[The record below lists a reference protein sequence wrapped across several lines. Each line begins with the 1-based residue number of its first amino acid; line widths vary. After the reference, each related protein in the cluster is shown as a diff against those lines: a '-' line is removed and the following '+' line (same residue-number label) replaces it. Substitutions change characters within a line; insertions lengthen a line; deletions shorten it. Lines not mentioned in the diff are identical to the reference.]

1 MGLIELCLLSAL
13 SPQGPAAGAAPAPAD
28 AAAPSGS
35 EQAPRDLLAQLE
47 AAGQYADAAAL
58 AQLAAGADLA
68 AAERAAW
75 LLANS
80 GNDAHLEA
88 LPEVIE
94 SAPHADARLQA
105 LQGIFLHG
113 DLSSTATAIAALK
126 DDDRR
131 VRTLAAKVLGK
142 LRRPAAVEPLL
153 QLLHATS
160 CADGEEPTDAQAA
173 LLTLADLGA
182 SQHLLRIATEFDDDA
197 LPRCGEALTYAFQQL
212 SPKLAKEQEAT
223 ALVAVLSHR
232 EPLLRRYAITRLTEL
247 NDPRALAALD
257 ARLDAESRELRPL
270 VEVAITQ
277 LMNTNDAQGGQLEP
291 LAGRAAALTKRAA
304 AWWSSKPAADKAIL
318 CAIPAAMLFGL
329 WLIRRSLR
337 LRAED
342 ARAQAAAALATPSD
356 DYLGDS
362 YEAQPDGHA
371 GPCEPAAG
379 DSDEGL
385 NELSGE
391 HRWPQ
396 PCGAADDREIE
407 HADPL
412 A

>member
-1 MGLIELCLLSAL
+1 
-13 SPQGPAAGAAPAPAD
+13 
-28 AAAPSGS
+28 
-35 EQAPRDLLAQLE
+35 
-47 AAGQYADAAAL
+47 
-58 AQLAAGADLA
+58 
-68 AAERAAW
+68 
-75 LLANS
+75 
-80 GNDAHLEA
+80 
-88 LPEVIE
+88 
-94 SAPHADARLQA
+94 
-105 LQGIFLHG
+105 
-113 DLSSTATAIAALK
+113 
-126 DDDRR
+126 
-131 VRTLAAKVLGK
+131 
-142 LRRPAAVEPLL
+142 
-153 QLLHATS
+153 
-160 CADGEEPTDAQAA
+160 
-173 LLTLADLGA
+173 
-182 SQHLLRIATEFDDDA
+182 
-197 LPRCGEALTYAFQQL
+197 
-212 SPKLAKEQEAT
+212 
-223 ALVAVLSHR
+223 
-232 EPLLRRYAITRLTEL
+232 
-247 NDPRALAALD
+247 
-257 ARLDAESRELRPL
+257 
-270 VEVAITQ
+270 
-277 LMNTNDAQGGQLEP
+277 MNTNDAQGGQLEP
-291 LAGRAAALTKRAA
+291 LAGRAAALTERAA

>member
-1 MGLIELCLLSAL
+1 MRRC
-13 SPQGPAAGAAPAPAD
+13 
-28 AAAPSGS
+28 
-35 EQAPRDLLAQLE
+35 RCW
-47 AAGQYADAAAL
+47 
-58 AQLAAGADLA
+58 
-68 AAERAAW
+68 RAAW

-80 GNDAHLEA
+80 GNEAHLTA
-88 LPEVIE
+88 LPEVIA

-113 DLSSTATAIAALK
+113 DLSSTATAVAALK

-131 VRTLAAKVLGK
+131 VRTLAAKVLSK

-182 SQHLLRIATEFDDDA
+182 SQHLLRIATEFDGDA

-247 NDPRALAALD
+247 NDPLALAALD

-277 LMNTNDAQGGQLEP
+277 LMNAQGGQLEP
-291 LAGRAAALTKRAA
+291 LAGRAVALTERAA
-304 AWWSSKPAADKAIL
+304 AWWDSKPAADKAIL

-342 ARAQAAAALATPSD
+342 AQAQAAVALAAPSD

-362 YEAQPDGHA
+362 DEAQYDSHA
-371 GPCEPAAG
+371 GSSEPAAS
-379 DSDEGL
+379 DSDGDL
-385 NELSGE
+385 NELSGQ